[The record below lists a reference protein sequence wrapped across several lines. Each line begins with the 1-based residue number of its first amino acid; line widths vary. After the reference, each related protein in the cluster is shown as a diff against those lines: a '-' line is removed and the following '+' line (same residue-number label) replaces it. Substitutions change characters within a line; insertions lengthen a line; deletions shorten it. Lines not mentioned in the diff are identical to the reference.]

1 MLKRITETKGVVTVF
16 AALTM
21 LLFLGLVALVVDL
34 GFGITV
40 RTQLHQA
47 ADAAALAGASQLDGT
62 LAGID
67 NARNEAIAYGANNSA
82 AGSPVTIAPADVEFG
97 WWDMLTRNFN
107 PILPGGLGYP
117 NDVNAVRVAAQCD
130 GTSNSA
136 VPTSFARALGRPTM
150 SVRANAVASKGGPSR
165 CVDSDDPEL
174 DCDLDL
180 PMVLCS
186 GSVTVIPGS
195 DICETEI
202 TVYSDVEQDGG
213 FTSFFQQNASVPVL
227 NSYVDGE
234 TPDVYARPCSQCPA
248 NPVID
253 NQSIVE
259 LDNGVKTPVIVNIRE
274 KYEEKIAPCVSGGS
288 DPACEDLD
296 GDGIYEW
303 VTYVAVVCCNSPDG
317 GFMAGTACI
326 TGFARFNVEEV
337 CVPDLP
343 CQRYG
348 GETGHKAL
356 FGLLKCGGEPDGG
369 NSGVGGLNGGTFTT
383 IPGLVQ

>member
-1 MLKRITETKGVVTVF
+1 MKRITETKGVVTVF

-67 NARNEAIAYGANNSA
+67 NARNQAIAYGANNSA

-97 WWDMLTRNFN
+97 WWDMPNRNFN

-117 NDVNAVRVAAQCD
+117 NEVNAVRVAARCD
-130 GTSNSA
+130 GTSNAA
-136 VPTSFARALGRPTM
+136 VPTTFARVLGRPTM
-150 SVRANAVASKGGPSR
+150 NVRANAVASKGGPSR
-165 CVDSDDPEL
+165 CVDSEDPAL

-180 PMVLCS
+180 PMVLCN
-186 GSVTVIPGS
+186 GRVTVVPGS
-195 DICETEI
+195 NICQTEI
-202 TVYSDVEQDGG
+202 TVYSTPAQDGA
-213 FTSFFQQNASVPVL
+213 FTSYFEKNASVPVIR
-227 NSYVDGE
+227 NYVDGD
-234 TPDVYARPCSQCPA
+234 TPNVYARPCSQCPA
-248 NPVID
+248 NPEVD

-259 LDNGVKTPVIVNIRE
+259 LTQGTLTPVFNTMRTKYGE
-274 KYEEKIAPCVSGGS
+274 KVAPCVSSGS
-288 DPACEDLD
+288 GEACEDLD

-303 VTYVAVVCCNSPDG
+303 VTYVPVICCNNPDG
-317 GFMAGTACI
+317 STMAGAACI
-326 TGFARFNVEEV
+326 TGFSRFNVEEV
-337 CVPDLP
+337 CVPTRP
-343 CQRYG
+343 CRHRG
-348 GETGHKAL
+348 GATGIKAV

-369 NSGVGGLNGGTFTT
+369 NSGVGGPNFGTFSA